1 MGRDSAARAGRPRR
15 KRPGG
20 GLRIGER
27 EFPLVRA
34 AMWVGLMALSALAL
48 VWPHLEMVKL
58 GYELTRLETERD
70 RLIQERRVLRVEE
83 ASLRQ
88 LDRVEAIARTKL
100 NMVFPAPDQ
109 VVYVKVPPGNWR

>member
-1 MGRDSAARAGRPRR
+1 MSGSRS
-15 KRPGG
+15 
-20 GLRIGER
+20 GEK

-58 GYELTRLETERD
+58 GYELTRLDAERD
-70 RLIQERRVLRVEE
+70 RLVQERRVLRVEE

-109 VVYVKVPPGNWR
+109 VVYLKVPPGNWR

>member
-1 MGRDSAARAGRPRR
+1 MARRPAAKAHRLRRGRPGREE
-15 KRPGG
+15 K
-20 GLRIGER
+20 

-48 VWPHLEMVKL
+48 VWPHLEIVKL
-58 GYELTRLETERD
+58 GYELTRLEAERD
-70 RLIQERRVLRVEE
+70 RLVQERRVLRVEE

-100 NMVFPAPDQ
+100 NMVFPAPGQ
-109 VVYVKVPPGNWR
+109 IVYVKAPPGSWR

>member
-1 MGRDSAARAGRPRR
+1 MSRGPAAGGGRPRR
-15 KRPGG
+15 ERPRGG
-20 GLRIGER
+20 SRNGEK

-34 AMWVGLMALSALAL
+34 AMWMGLMALSALAL

-58 GYELTRLETERD
+58 GYELTRLEAERD

-88 LDRVEAIARTKL
+88 LDRIEAIARTRL
-100 NMVFPAPDQ
+100 NMVFPASDQ
-109 VVYVKVPPGNWR
+109 VVFVKVPPGNWR